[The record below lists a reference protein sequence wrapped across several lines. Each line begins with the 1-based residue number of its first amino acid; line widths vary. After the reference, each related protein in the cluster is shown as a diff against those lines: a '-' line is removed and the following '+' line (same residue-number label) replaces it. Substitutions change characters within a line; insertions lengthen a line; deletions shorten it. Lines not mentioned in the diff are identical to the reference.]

1 MPLLAPVTSA
11 FFPSS
16 VISTMMRPPRL
27 RSRLVRDRRA
37 WGGFPHAID
46 RRHGASRGVLHEERH
61 SECDEADQGAHI
73 ERFVQAEDKNMP
85 HRIEN
90 DGKLI
95 PRRGWDD

>member
-16 VISTMMRPPRL
+16 VISTMKRPPRL
-27 RSRLVRDRRA
+27 RSRLVRGRSVR
-37 WGGFPHAID
+37 GGLAHAID
-46 RRHGASRGVLHEERH
+46 RRHGASRGVLHEEGH
-61 SECDEADQGAHI
+61 SESDEADQGAHI
-73 ERFVQAEDKNMP
+73 ERFMHAEDKNLS

-95 PRRGWDD
+95 PRRGW